1 MPLHVGVRTIS
12 LCLITLP
19 VLASGCDRDKLK
31 GPDAEVKKTDVK
43 LDLPAVPAFD
53 LPAAPA
59 DGSRTVK
66 ELRVKGKKLLE
77 TEVTVHGFVT
87 WAYDCKTAL
96 RKPDEDD
103 KALQA
108 RIDEDPTLCE
118 RPKFYIGDTAS
129 TPPEKSLWVVD
140 VPRPYNAL
148 EVKRIKKK
156 DRIEPD
162 RCEPDEKD
170 KMKSI
175 CPPYNVGDE
184 VIITGKFSTSSPHS
198 ERNSDGLLVYT
209 KMKNVTAGYES
220 PPPVEPP
227 PGAGGATGAPAPGA
241 KLSPE
246 DMVKQGKK

>member
-1 MPLHVGVRTIS
+1 MPNRLGTIWMS
-12 LCLITLP
+12 ALALP
-19 VLASGCDRDKLK
+19 LVAGLAACDKDKLK
-31 GPDAEVKKTDVK
+31 GPEAEVKKTDVK

-53 LPAAPA
+53 LPASP
-59 DGSRTVK
+59 GGNSRTVK

-77 TEVTVHGFVT
+77 TDVTVKGVVT
-87 WAYDCKTAL
+87 WVYDCKTAV
-96 RKPDEDD
+96 RKSDESD
-103 KALQA
+103 KDVQA

-118 RPKFYIGDTAS
+118 RPKFYIGDTAQ

-148 EVKRIKKK
+148 EIKRIKKK

-170 KMKSI
+170 KMKSV

-184 VIITGKFSTSSPHS
+184 VEVTGKFSTSSPHS
-198 ERNSDGLLVYT
+198 ERNSDGLLVF
-209 KMKNVTAGYES
+209 KSMKNTTQGYES
-220 PPPVEPP
+220 PAPVE
-227 PGAGGATGAPAPGA
+227 GAAGATAPADGA

-246 DMVKQGKK
+246 DLVKQK